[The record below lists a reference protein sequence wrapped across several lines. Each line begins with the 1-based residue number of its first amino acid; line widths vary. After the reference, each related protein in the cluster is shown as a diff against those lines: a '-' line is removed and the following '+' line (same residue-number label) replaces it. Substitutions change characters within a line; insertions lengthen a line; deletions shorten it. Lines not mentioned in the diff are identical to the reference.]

1 MANTIKAVYIKPDG
15 TLLLKESTY
24 DNLAS
29 LRAPFPLVGA
39 WFFWESGDPPQ
50 PFAEEYS
57 GNSAYS
63 FFETDEGVG
72 ANAFDVTPE
81 KARQKLMKTAG
92 GSTTFRDLPAKTS
105 SADALGRPAS
115 SRTLT
120 VDDSSPAGAMLMV
133 TSAPPVIRA
142 RMKAFAVSMP

>member
-105 SADALGRPAS
+105 SAVMQGVAADVYEDGQGSEYEMRLAEAQ
-115 SRTLT
+115 TL
-120 VDDSSPAGAMLMV
+120 VGYPIS
-133 TSAPPVIRA
+133 
-142 RMKAFAVSMP
+142 